1 ESSPKQVWLED
12 YPPGVDPT
20 AWRVKMGALNTALLG
35 IEKVLRSLADASPA
49 IDGLRQRASKLADV
63 MEGFSRPVQEGWVRW
78 IDAGTRMKMVQSPL
92 DIANTMRAL
101 FAPESAVREGAKSWI
116 FTSATLGHDASL
128 AQFVESCGL
137 QGARVMQA
145 QSPFDYASQAALYI
159 PVNMPKP
166 SATNH
171 SEWVAD
177 LTERGAGILGGR
189 TLVLTTTLRAMR
201 DIAEKLRQRCPTRS
215 SAEVLVQGE
224 SSKRELIER
233 FRSGMVEGST
243 GFILVATASFWEG
256 VDIPGDALQLVV
268 IDKLPFPPP
277 NDPLVAARS
286 RYLEERGQKPFQH
299 LHIPQAAIALKQGAG
314 RLIRSETDRGILVV
328 CDVRLVQM
336 GYGRRILSAL
346 PAMRRISAEDEF
358 IQALN
363 ALTIPSTKAR

>member
-1 ESSPKQVWLED
+1 
-12 YPPGVDPT
+12 
-20 AWRVKMGALNTALLG
+20 M
-35 IEKVLRSLADASPA
+35 
-49 IDGLRQRASKLADV
+49 
-63 MEGFSRPVQEGWVRW
+63 
-78 IDAGTRMKMVQSPL
+78 
-92 DIANTMRAL
+92 
-101 FAPESAVREGAKSWI
+101 
-116 FTSATLGHDASL
+116 
-128 AQFVESCGL
+128 ESCGL
-137 QGARVMQA
+137 QGAQVLQV

-201 DIAEKLRQRCPTRS
+201 EIAEKLRQRCTAPS
-215 SAEVLVQGE
+215 NAEVLVQGE

-233 FRSGMVEGST
+233 FRSGTDTGSA

-286 RYLEERGQKPFQH
+286 RNLEKRGQKPFQY

-314 RLIRSETDRGILVV
+314 RLIRSEADRGILVV

-346 PAMRRISAEDEF
+346 PAMRRITVEDEF
-358 IQALN
+358 IQALS
-363 ALTIPSTKAR
+363 ALTTPSTKAR